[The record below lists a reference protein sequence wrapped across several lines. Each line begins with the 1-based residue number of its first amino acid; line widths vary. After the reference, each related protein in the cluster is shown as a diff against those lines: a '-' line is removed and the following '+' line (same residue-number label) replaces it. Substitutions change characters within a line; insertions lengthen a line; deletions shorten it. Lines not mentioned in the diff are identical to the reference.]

1 MAQDTSNRPEPTEQ
15 TDAKGRD
22 NRFHYYSGGE
32 VKELADTRPSQLL
45 YVFYGVVIVG
55 AIFYFLFGGAL
66 GPKVGGFKPV
76 GGSQANLNSLQA
88 QLDQRGT
95 SAGITYASVDL
106 SQLPVPNGQN
116 VTQAVAAGAE
126 VYQSYCI
133 GCHGP
138 NQDGNGV
145 NAGSLNPKPRN
156 LRDSPFMQAMSYQ
169 RITTS
174 LHKGVPGTAM
184 PRWENLL
191 TEREIGDVI
200 AYVFSLTAPPPGSVS
215 APASAVAEK
224 MGAQSGGS
232 KTFVSGIQNSP
243 KPITPAIGGNP
254 AAHTETAP
262 PSQSGPTPAETTQMM
277 QPSAAGAGASKP
289 LAPSKPTSG
298 GESAAPPLQLGAP
311 APRPAAPIDGGSR
324 TPATTATPNST
335 GSGTGT
341 GM

>member
-1 MAQDTSNRPEPTEQ
+1 MAQDTQPGPGQTGQTE
-15 TDAKGRD
+15 AKGRD
-22 NRFHYYSGGE
+22 NKFHYYSGGE

-66 GPKVGGFKPV
+66 GPSHGGFKPV
-76 GGSQANLNSLQA
+76 GGSQANLDALQT
-88 QLDQRGT
+88 QLNQRG
-95 SAGITYASVDL
+95 SASGVTYASVDL
-106 SQLPVPNGQN
+106 SQLPVPAGQS
-116 VTQAVAAGAE
+116 VTQAIGSGAQI
-126 VYQSYCI
+126 YQSYCI

-156 LRDSPFMQAMSYQ
+156 LRDAPFMQAMSYQ

-200 AYVFSLTAPPPGSVS
+200 AYVFSLTSPAPGTVS
-215 APASAVAEK
+215 APTSAVAEK
-224 MGAQSGGS
+224 MGAQSGGEKS
-232 KTFVSGIQNSP
+232 FVSGVQNSP
-243 KPITPAIGGNP
+243 KPITPAINGNP
-254 AAHTETAP
+254 AAATTTAP
-262 PSQSGPTPAETTQMM
+262 PSQSGPTPDQTSAMM

-298 GESAAPPLQLGAP
+298 GESVTPPFQLAPKP
-311 APRPAAPIDGGSR
+311 APAAPVAPADR
-324 TPATTATPNST
+324 TPATTATPNPP